1 MIKSLA
7 ISALFSA
14 MLLVSSATF
23 AGEQTATL
31 SVPGMNCAS
40 CPYMIKS
47 ALSEIDGVKEVT
59 ATLEGRTAKVVFDA
73 AVASIEAIQ
82 QATAD
87 IGYPSFVLKLNTG
100 S

>member
-1 MIKSLA
+1 MIKNLT
-7 ISALFSA
+7 IFALFLA
-14 MLLVSSATF
+14 MLLVSSTTF

-40 CPYMIKS
+40 CPYIIKS
-47 ALSEIDGVKEVT
+47 ALSAVDGVKEVT
-59 ATLEGRTAKVVFDA
+59 ATLEGRTAKIVFDA

-82 QATAD
+82 QATTD
-87 IGYPSFVLKLNTG
+87 IGYPSFILKLNTG